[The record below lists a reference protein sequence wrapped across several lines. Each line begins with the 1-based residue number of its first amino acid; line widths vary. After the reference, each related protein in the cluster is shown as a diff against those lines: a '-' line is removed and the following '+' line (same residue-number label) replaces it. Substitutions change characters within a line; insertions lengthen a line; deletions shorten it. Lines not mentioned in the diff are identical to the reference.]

1 MCCLLYKRVGRKIR
15 TYIHICFYLNTVLIY
30 ETTTEWHNKG
40 QGEKSYSP
48 TSSESLSS
56 PPKKKKKRKRK
67 REREREKKAKTKKK
81 NRKESSLYC
90 DQHI

>member
-56 PPKKKKKRKRK
+56 PPKKKKEEKEKK
-67 REREREKKAKTKKK
+67 RERKRQRQRKK
-81 NRKESSLYC
+81 
-90 DQHI
+90 